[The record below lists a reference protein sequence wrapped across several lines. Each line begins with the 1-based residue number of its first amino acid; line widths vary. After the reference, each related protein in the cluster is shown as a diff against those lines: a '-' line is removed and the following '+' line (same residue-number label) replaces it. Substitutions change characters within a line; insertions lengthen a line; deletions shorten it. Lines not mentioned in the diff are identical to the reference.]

1 MLDTRLGVGTQKE
14 KKRKEQRVSLLASVT
29 QSFFFFFFFHTV
41 FQSHPLHLNSSA
53 TFIHPFIRLLT
64 TRLWGSCYG
73 RSIPTALGIRQ
84 ICILIPSLQAV

>member
-29 QSFFFFFFFHTV
+29 QSFFFFFFHTV
-41 FQSHPLHLNSSA
+41 FQSHPLHFNSSA